1 MKEES
6 EQNIQ
11 KAIIDYLRIKKY
23 VVFKHHSTGSTIRN
37 NQAVFFKHGDRGISD
52 IIACSPKGQFVAI
65 EVKRPKGKVSD
76 DQLAFIKAVILNGGT
91 AFIAHSIDDVVAKI
105 P

>member
-65 EVKRPKGKVSD
+65 EVKKKGGKVSE
-76 DQLAFIKAVILNGGT
+76 DQHAFIKAVILNNGL
-91 AFIAHSIDDVVAKI
+91 AFVAHSIDEVIAQI
-105 P
+105 H